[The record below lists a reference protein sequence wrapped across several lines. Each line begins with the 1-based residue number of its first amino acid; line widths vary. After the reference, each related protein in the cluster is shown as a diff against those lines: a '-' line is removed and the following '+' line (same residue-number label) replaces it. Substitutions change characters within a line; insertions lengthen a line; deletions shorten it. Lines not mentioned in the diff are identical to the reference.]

1 MRKHFYLLLTF
12 TIISFSQN
20 KKTEVVEFNVK
31 NCEMGKVLSRIN
43 ERIVSLNYVKDTLTI
58 KIGIVSDCGTFEK
71 GFVKIQ
77 KDSIY
82 LTTKKYGDENEHVE
96 CDCYFELEFKLTPIE
111 YKNQQIFYENK
122 KIFVSDSLYLPA
134 SYHNGNLVYDNN
146 AFYYYWKFYNNGKT
160 KSITITK
167 SNFREVIHF
176 YENGLIKK
184 NTQTF
189 FEFGNHILKEWNEN
203 GKLIKYENLA
213 LEYMNAED
221 YSKLKYN

>member
-1 MRKHFYLLLTF
+1 MRKYFYCLLLIP
-12 TIISFSQN
+12 IISFSQN
-20 KKTEVVEFNVK
+20 KEVEVVEFNVK
-31 NCEMGKVLSRIN
+31 DCEMGKVLSRIN
-43 ERIVSLNYVKDTLTI
+43 ERITSLNYVNDTLVI
-58 KIGIVSDCGTFEK
+58 NIGIVSDCGSFEK

-82 LTTKKYGDENEHVE
+82 LTTKKYGEESEHVE

-122 KIFVSDSLYLPA
+122 KILVSDSLYLPA
-134 SYHNGNLVYDNN
+134 SHYNGNLVYDDN

-167 SNFREVIHF
+167 SNFTEVIHF

-189 FEFGNHILKEWNEN
+189 FEFGNHILKEWDEN
-203 GKLIKYENLA
+203 GKLIKYENLI
-213 LEYMNAED
+213 LDEYM
-221 YSKLKYN
+221 KLKNN